1 VVCGAGARRHRP
13 FGRRRAGAD
22 RARREAPL
30 SSLAIGA
37 LGVAALLA
45 ALFARVPIAVALAL
59 TGMLGYAA
67 LDGWASALDVM
78 GAVPFELASVRAN
91 AYAFSVVPLF
101 ILMGAVASRAG
112 MAREL
117 YDAANAIFSGFR
129 GALTNATIGACAAF
143 GSICGS
149 SIATAATF
157 SKVAI
162 PEMRRH
168 GYDAGFSAGAVASAG
183 TLAILIPPSVL
194 LAIYA
199 LVAEESLP
207 KLFAAALIPGLL
219 LAALYILTVWLI
231 ARLRPDWTPYVAPM
245 PLSRR
250 LRAMGSLWKLAILFF
265 LAVVGIYLGWFSPTE
280 AAAAAAFAA
289 IAIGFA
295 TRTLTRSALLDALL
309 ETVNSTAMLFF
320 IVIGA
325 FIFARFMVL
334 TRIPN
339 ELVRVVGEWGLSP
352 FVIMLAVI
360 TLYFVLGTFLEEV
373 STILLTVPVILPL
386 MQSVGYDG
394 VWFGVF
400 VTTMCT
406 IGLVSP
412 PVGLTVFVIQAQNP
426 DIPATRI
433 YLGTLVFLAADFV
446 LVGLLIAFPALAL
459 WLPAV
464 LGV

>member
-1 VVCGAGARRHRP
+1 V
-13 FGRRRAGAD
+13 
-22 RARREAPL
+22 
-30 SSLAIGA
+30 SSLAIGLA
-37 LGVAALLA
+37 GVLALLV

-67 LDGWASALDVM
+67 IDGWQTALDVM
-78 GAVPFELASVRAN
+78 GAVPFELASVRSN

-112 MAREL
+112 MSREL

-168 GYDAGFSAGAVASAG
+168 GYDGGLAAGAVASAG
-183 TLAILIPPSVL
+183 TLAILIPPSVM
-194 LAIYA
+194 LAIYS
-199 LVAEESLP
+199 LVAEQSLP

-219 LAALYILTVWLI
+219 LAALYVFVAWLI
-231 ARLRPDWTPYVAPM
+231 ARLRPDWAPYVAPM
-245 PLSRR
+245 PIRRR
-250 LRAMGSLWKLAILFF
+250 LRAALSLWKLGILFF
-265 LAVVGIYLGWFSPTE
+265 FAVVGIYLGWFSPTE
-280 AAAAAAFAA
+280 AAAVAAFAA
-289 IAIGFA
+289 IVIGFA
-295 TRTLTRSALLDALL
+295 TRALSWHLLVEAFL
-309 ETVNSTAMLFF
+309 ETVHSTAMLFF

-339 ELVRVVGEWGLSP
+339 ELARVVGEWGLSP
-352 FVIMLAVI
+352 IVIVMAVI
-360 TLYFVLGTFLEEV
+360 ALYFLLGTFLEEV
-373 STILLTVPVILPL
+373 STILLTVPVIMPL
-386 MQSVGYDG
+386 MASLGYDPI
-394 VWFGVF
+394 WFGVF
-400 VTTMCT
+400 VTAMCT
-406 IGLVSP
+406 IGLISP
-412 PVGLTVFVIQAQNP
+412 PVGLTVFVIQSQNP
-426 DIPATRI
+426 DIPAARI
-433 YLGTLVFLAADFV
+433 YLGTLPFLAADFV
-446 LVGLLIAFPALAL
+446 LVALLVAFPALAL

-464 LGV
+464 LKV